1 MSFCDSGWTSQKD
14 NVKSNGVCEMAQ
26 KFAYVR
32 GESPA
37 SSGTIVK
44 LICLRSVMRPVCR
57 GSREITLS
65 IPAHHADHDALD
77 LDLIGLDDDRLHRR
91 VGGLQADVP
100 LLAIQLLQR
109 HIGSVEQGNHHFAVV
124 GGA

>member
-1 MSFCDSGWTSQKD
+1 MSFCESGWTSQKD

-44 LICLRSVMRPVCR
+44 LICLRSVMRSVCR
-57 GSREITLS
+57 GLHGLRRASFLATS
-65 IPAHHADHDALD
+65 IPPHHADHDALD
-77 LDLIGLDDDRLHRR
+77 LHLVGLDDDRLHRGIGR
-91 VGGLQADVP
+91 LQPDVP
-100 LLAIQLLQR
+100 LLAIELLQR
-109 HIGSVEQGNHHFAVV
+109 HV
-124 GGA
+124 G